1 LKILFARLPFLNVIL
16 SRDFIMFHCDR
27 YSLFPVAYSLPI
39 LALEVVSRNYRKEY
53 TDKLDEYAD
62 LGLLYYVI

>member
-1 LKILFARLPFLNVIL
+1 
-16 SRDFIMFHCDR
+16 MFHCDR
-27 YSLFPVAYSLPI
+27 YSLFPAAYSLPI